1 MKDKYAVIECYSCS
15 LLGTYR
21 TLDEAVEAM
30 NEAQLDGGCYR
41 IFKKLESYDN

>member
-30 NEAQLDGGCYR
+30 NDARLDGGCYR
-41 IFKKLESYDN
+41 IFEKLENCDN